1 MSLTLRF
8 RRRSAARA
16 SILLLATGVS
26 VAACAPASSGVGTS
40 TGVTSGQ
47 PSVGPANGSV
57 LVVGGG
63 AQGPEIF
70 AKFIELAGGP
80 DALIVEVPT
89 AGGDSVEMAT
99 VGRGLRAAGARN
111 VVAYHTVSR
120 AVADADTFVAKI
132 AQARGVWFGGGRHF
146 RLVNSYAGTK
156 SERAFQAV
164 LDRGGVV
171 GGSSAGASI
180 LASYLVRGAPSND
193 NRIMN
198 HPQYLKGFSYLRNV
212 AIDQHV
218 VARERLADLHDSLTS
233 KRPDLLGIS
242 EDEGTAWLVRGD
254 VGEIIGRNKAF
265 VYNGRDANDPGKPFL
280 TLHPGDKYDLA
291 RRRVVSRA
299 ADGTPLTQKFVDD
312 LLRAYKDSTRGGAAI
327 LVAQDGKVLIN
338 SAYGI
343 PVQRRY
349 QPETGVPNM
358 PLQGLG
364 RVLEGAM
371 TPDSTGRTG
380 AASVRRV
387 LTTGGMQRV
396 AYDSVT
402 KSWQG
407 NVDDLYRFEQGRT
420 ALRPGVRD
428 TATVVRGF
436 TTETANGLRRHV
448 AFGTGDG
455 RVSAWVRY
463 PERRTTII
471 VLTKDSAA
479 NAKDITERIA
489 QRLFGK

>member
-1 MSLTLRF
+1 MRASYAPRLRSPAALLLPLLLVAGCASQP
-8 RRRSAARA
+8 SAAG
-16 SILLLATGVS
+16 STP
-26 VAACAPASSGVGTS
+26 AAGAPV
-40 TGVTSGQ
+40 
-47 PSVGPANGSV
+47 VGPARGSV

-89 AGGDSVEMAT
+89 AGGDSIEMAG

-111 VVAYHTVSR
+111 VVAYHTTSR
-120 AVADADTFVAKI
+120 AVADADSFVSKI
-132 AQARGVWFGGGRHF
+132 ANARGVWFGGGRHF

-233 KRPDLLGIS
+233 RRPDLLGIS

-254 VGEIIGRNKAF
+254 IGEIIGRNKAF

-280 TLHPGDKYDLA
+280 TLHPGDRYNLA
-291 RRRVVSRA
+291 SRRLVSRA
-299 ADGTPLTQKFVDD
+299 IATTPLAQKFVDD
-312 LLRAYKDSTRGGAAI
+312 LFKSYRDAARGGATVV
-327 LVAQDGKVLIN
+327 VAQDGKVLVN

-343 PVQRRY
+343 APQRRY
-349 QPETGVPNM
+349 QPETAVPNV
-358 PLQGLG
+358 PLMGLG
-364 RVLEGAM
+364 RVLDATIIPANGGLVSAA
-371 TPDSTGRTG
+371 TRQRT
-380 AASVRRV
+380 A
-387 LTTGGMQRV
+387 TMGGMQRV
-396 AYDSVT
+396 TFDTVQKAWS
-402 KSWQG
+402 G

-420 ALRPGVRD
+420 ALRPGAPD
-428 TATVVRGF
+428 TSTVVGGF
-436 TTETANGLRRHV
+436 ATDTFKGLRRQS
-448 AFGTGDG
+448 AYGMADG
-455 RVSAWVRY
+455 RRSAWVRY
-463 PERRTTII
+463 PERRTT
-471 VLTKDSAA
+471 VLILTSDDTAD
-479 NAKDITERIA
+479 AKGLAERIA
-489 QRLFGK
+489 SQLFSR